1 MACFHQLVQTLEE
14 NFILNRANWLAV
26 ARVKQ
31 EDVKKKM
38 NKFVKQV
45 KPDDTTSASPTF
57 KTIESDEFKIIIFS
71 NEKKKDEKSDENNFV
86 IKDA

>member
-1 MACFHQLVQTLEE
+1 M
-14 NFILNRANWLAV
+14 
-26 ARVKQ
+26 KQ

-45 KPDDTTSASPTF
+45 EFDDTTSTSSTF
-57 KTIESDEFKIIIFS
+57 KIVELDEFKIIIFS
-71 NEKKKDEKSDENNFV
+71 NEKEKDEKSDENNFV